1 MSASTAAW
9 LAAAALGAYVAYGL
23 VMIRLHPAFL
33 YPFAA
38 DVAEIEGFA
47 RTDVPVAGA
56 DPVGVLAGG
65 PPGGP
70 PVLFFM
76 GNAGALGLFEPWLA
90 LHADAGRRVVA
101 MEYRGGGGLAGQPSE
116 ARLKADA
123 LAVHDWLAGQGAPV
137 AVHGFSLG
145 AGLAVHVA
153 ARRPLAAAIL
163 EAPFSSACRI
173 MARAALLPACLMP
186 VQRWDSAA
194 EAGAVAAP
202 VLVVHGDA
210 DEVIPIAEGQ
220 RLARAFEV
228 AGGDVVFEA
237 VPAGRHGD
245 LPTIPAY
252 RDAVARFLAA
262 HTPQAGAGRPGPAA
276 QAP

>member
-1 MSASTAAW
+1 MSGFRKMTMSAAAW
-9 LAAAALGAYVAYGL
+9 LVAAVLGTYAAYGL

-38 DVAEIEGFA
+38 EEAWVEGFA
-47 RTDVPVAGA
+47 RAEVPVAGA
-56 DPVGVLAGG
+56 DPVGVLVGG
-65 PPGGP
+65 PPDGP

-76 GNAGALGLFEPWLA
+76 GNAGALGLFEPWLT
-90 LHADAGRRVVA
+90 LHSHAGRRVVA

-123 LAVHDWLAGQGAPV
+123 LAVHDWVAGQGGPV
-137 AVHGFSLG
+137 TVHGFSLG

-153 ARRPLAAAIL
+153 ARRPVAAAIL
-163 EAPFSSACRI
+163 EAPFSSACRM

-194 EAGAVAAP
+194 EAGALAAP
-202 VLVVHGDA
+202 VLVIHGDA
-210 DEVIPIAEGQ
+210 DEVIPIGEGR
-220 RLARAFEV
+220 RLARAVEA
-228 AGGDVVFEA
+228 AGGDVRFEA
-237 VPAGRHGD
+237 VPAGHHGD
-245 LPTIPAY
+245 LPSFPAY
-252 RDAVARFLAA
+252 RAAVARFL
-262 HTPQAGAGRPGPAA
+262 GA